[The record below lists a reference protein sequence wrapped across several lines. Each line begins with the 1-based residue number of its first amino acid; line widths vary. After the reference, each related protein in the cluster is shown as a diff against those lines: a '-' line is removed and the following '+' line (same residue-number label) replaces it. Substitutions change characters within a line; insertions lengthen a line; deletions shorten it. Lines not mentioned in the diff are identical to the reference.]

1 MVIFPQV
8 ILDMPEGSDRD
19 YMEWLYREYCA
30 LMFSTAWKYF
40 RDKADVEDIVSDGCL
55 SLMQNIP
62 TLRSLERNKLGV
74 YIVSTI
80 RNTAFNHYA
89 KQKRTNDRTTAAS
102 NEVIQSVADTTNV
115 ERKVALE
122 DELAYVWKA
131 IGQLPEKEQQIMHMK
146 YALEF
151 PDTVIAE
158 RVGLSVNSIRKY
170 ISRARNHIKAMIYA
184 E

>member
-1 MVIFPQV
+1 MVIFPQA

-40 RDKADVEDIVSDGCL
+40 RDKADVEDIVSDGCV
-55 SLMQNIP
+55 SLMRNIP
-62 TLRSLERNKLGV
+62 ALRSLERDKLGV

-80 RNTAFNHYA
+80 RNVAFNHYA
-89 KQKRTNDRTTAAS
+89 KQKRTSDHTTAAGD
-102 NEVIQSVADTTNV
+102 EAIQSVADATNV
-115 ERKVALE
+115 ERKVALQ
-122 DELAYVWKA
+122 DELTYVWKA
-131 IGQLPEKEQQIMHMK
+131 IGQLPEKERQIMRMK

-151 PDTVIAE
+151 PDDVIAE

-170 ISRARNHIKAMIYA
+170 ISRARDHIKAMIYA

>member
-1 MVIFPQV
+1 MRPNV
-8 ILDMPEGSDRD
+8 
-19 YMEWLYREYCA
+19 
-30 LMFSTAWKYF
+30 STAWKYF

-89 KQKRTNDRTTAAS
+89 KQKRANDHTTAAS
-102 NEVIQSVADTTNV
+102 NEVIRSVADTTNV
-115 ERKVALE
+115 EKKVALE

-131 IGQLPEKEQQIMHMK
+131 MGNCPK
-146 YALEF
+146 
-151 PDTVIAE
+151 
-158 RVGLSVNSIRKY
+158 RNSR
-170 ISRARNHIKAMIYA
+170 SCT
-184 E
+184 